1 MNLKEQIRRVLRE
14 EAEIELIRDMG
25 LFDFLR
31 YTGINPFELSKL
43 INIDDLTKEEK
54 YKFLDDTANNLYNR
68 WIGDYV
74 NSAVMAS
81 LFFKTKMKDVK
92 NGYLLYQIQHFG
104 GGDVAGERFNVDGDH
119 YGDFQLLYNEIPEKV
134 FNSLF
139 DIVLYEI
146 YFDAIYKG
154 DRGIKYGW

>member
-1 MNLKEQIRRVLRE
+1 MNLQETIRRVLRE

-31 YTGINPFELSKL
+31 YTGINPYELSKL
-43 INIDDLTKEEK
+43 INIDNLTKEEK

-92 NGYLLYQIQHFG
+92 NGYLLYQIQQFLK
-104 GGDVAGERFNVDGDH
+104 
-119 YGDFQLLYNEIPEKV
+119 FQLLQPL
-134 FNSLF
+134 ST
-139 DIVLYEI
+139 
-146 YFDAIYKG
+146 
-154 DRGIKYGW
+154 